1 MQKLTIFLLFF
12 YFNFS
17 FGQNKR
23 DSILDYYNEISRKEL
38 NLRDFKDIKFDKFYR
53 IWISD
58 YQVVE
63 LIKFNDSIYEG
74 NLINSVTRVFKKKKD
89 EKVIQ
94 VIKIPEKIVN
104 KLMLELNLKNIEVLR
119 DCYEFENYPKGFD
132 GKSYTFEIGIN
143 DKVVI
148 YSYWEPESFKDL
160 EIDDLKSVQQILK
173 SINNEFNLW
182 DYFIKFRERLPKG
195 FYSYGG
201 VNIQVLN

>member
-1 MQKLTIFLLFF
+1 MYRLTVFVLFLFF
-12 YFNFS
+12 SFS

-53 IWISD
+53 IWISN

-74 NLINSVTRVFKKKKD
+74 NLINSVTRISKKKKD

-94 VIKIPEKIVN
+94 VIKIPIKMVN
-104 KLMLELNLKNIEVLR
+104 KLILELKSKNIEVLR
-119 DCYEFENYPKGFD
+119 DSYEFENYPKGFD

-143 DKVVI
+143 DKKVI

-160 EIDDLKSVQQILK
+160 NIDDLKSVQQILK

-182 DYFIKFRERLPKG
+182 NYFIKFRDRLPKG
-195 FYSYGG
+195 IYRYDMVESILKY
-201 VNIQVLN
+201 

>member
-1 MQKLTIFLLFF
+1 MHRFSIFILFLF
-12 YFNFS
+12 FNFS
-17 FGQNKR
+17 FSQNKR
-23 DSILDYYNEISRKEL
+23 DSILDYYNEVSRKEL
-38 NLRDFKDIKFDKFYR
+38 KLRDFKDMKFDKFYR

-74 NLINSVTRVFKKKKD
+74 NLINSVTRVFKKTKD

-94 VIKIPEKIVN
+94 VIKIPEKMVN
-104 KLMLELNLKNIEVLR
+104 KLILELYNNNIEVLR
-119 DCYEFENYPKGFD
+119 DSYEFGNYPKGFD

-143 DKVVI
+143 DKKVI

-160 EIDDLKSVQQILK
+160 KIDDLKSVQQILK

-182 DYFIKFRERLPKG
+182 NYFIKFRDRLPKG
-195 FYSYGG
+195 YYRYGG
-201 VNIQVLN
+201 INMQVLN